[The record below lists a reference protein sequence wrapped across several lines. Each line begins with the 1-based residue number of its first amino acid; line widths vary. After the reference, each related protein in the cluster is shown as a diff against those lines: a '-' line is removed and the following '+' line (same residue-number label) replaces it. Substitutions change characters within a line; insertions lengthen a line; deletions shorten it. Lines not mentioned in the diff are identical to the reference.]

1 MGFETG
7 HRGFRREEPRFKFT
21 AALNPKLPQF
31 LLPQLLRDV
40 CVCPGKIVVVLDR
53 PGLKNQGITEK
64 TRVIAVNMPNIVGIA
79 DKGYKDYLTTVDELE
94 TLTGYNFLS
103 DVPEEIQKVIE
114 AKKDAV
120 FSTQPFGQGE

>member
-1 MGFETG
+1 M
-7 HRGFRREEPRFKFT
+7 
-21 AALNPKLPQF
+21 
-31 LLPQLLRDV
+31 
-40 CVCPGKIVVVLDR
+40 VLDR
-53 PGLKNQGITEK
+53 PGLRHNRENS
-64 TRVIAVNMPNIVGIA
+64 RDRVNMPNIVGIA

>member
-1 MGFETG
+1 M
-7 HRGFRREEPRFKFT
+7 
-21 AALNPKLPQF
+21 
-31 LLPQLLRDV
+31 
-40 CVCPGKIVVVLDR
+40 VLDR
-53 PGLKNQGITEK
+53 PGLRNQGVTEK

-94 TLTGYNFLS
+94 TLTGYNFL

-120 FSTQPFGQGE
+120 FATQPFGQGEWKIANLPSKKSQSAEVMASSFYP